1 MTFLDCHTLRM
12 DGYAEAK
19 RILAETYGKDF
30 KVHRALVKELE
41 NIHTT
46 TSTHKVTCINEFY
59 NKLARVIR
67 TLATMKK
74 LDSVQSIVYTLM
86 DKLGPFQ
93 RILAQNDNIWE
104 EWELEGLVENL
115 RKYVERCPPQTF
127 DNKGLEANQQYQQ
140 RKDKL
145 LMERGYQ
152 KDKSCV

>member
-1 MTFLDCHTLRM
+1 
-12 DGYAEAK
+12 
-19 RILAETYGKDF
+19 
-30 KVHRALVKELE
+30 
-41 NIHTT
+41 
-46 TSTHKVTCINEFY
+46 
-59 NKLARVIR
+59 
-67 TLATMKK
+67 MKK

-93 RILAQNDNIWE
+93 RILAQNDDIWE